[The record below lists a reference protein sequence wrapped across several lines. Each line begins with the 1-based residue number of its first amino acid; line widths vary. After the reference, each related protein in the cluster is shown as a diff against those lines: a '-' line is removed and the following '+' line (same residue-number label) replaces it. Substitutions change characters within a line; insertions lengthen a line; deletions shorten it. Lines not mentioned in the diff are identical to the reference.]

1 VIARLA
7 VETGISPL
15 DLLNTPTEIIEEM
28 IAWMHERARLMEGRG
43 R

>member
-15 DLLNTPTEIIEEM
+15 DLLDTPAEIVEEM
-28 IAWMHERARLMEGRG
+28 IAWMHERARILEGRG